1 MRYGQIRQY
10 DIANGPG
17 IRTSIFVTGCSLKCK
32 NCFNKDYQ
40 DPNYGNLWIEENTLQ
55 IVNYLKKDEISG
67 LTILGGEPFENAI
80 DLIEIIKKIKEQ
92 IDKPIWIYSGY
103 IYEILIK
110 DPIHKK
116 LLEEVDV
123 LVDGPFIDSLKDL
136 TLKFKGSANQRIIDV
151 NASLANNSIILLN
164 GY

>member
-17 IRTSIFVTGCSLKCK
+17 IRTIIFVTGCSLKCK

-40 DPNYGNLWIEENTLQ
+40 DPNYGNLWTEENTLQ

-136 TLKFKGSANQRIIDV
+136 TLKFKGSSNQRIIDV

>member
-1 MRYGQIRQY
+1 MNYGQIRKY

-17 IRTSIFVTGCSLKCK
+17 IRTSIFVTGCHINCK

-40 DPNYGNLWIEENTLQ
+40 DPNYGNLWTEENTLQ

-136 TLKFKGSANQRIIDV
+136 TLKFKGSSNQRIIDV

>member
-136 TLKFKGSANQRIIDV
+136 TLKFKGSSNQRIIDV

>member
-40 DPNYGNLWIEENTLQ
+40 DPNYGNLWTEENTLQ

-136 TLKFKGSANQRIIDV
+136 TLKFKGSSNQRIIDV

>member
-40 DPNYGNLWIEENTLQ
+40 DPNYGSLWTERNTLQ
-55 IVNYLKKDEISG
+55 IINYLKKDEISG

-116 LLEEVDV
+116 LLKEVDV